1 MAAYTLPELPYDYA
15 ALEPHI
21 SGKIMQLHHDKHHQ
35 AYVTGANAA
44 LDGLAEA
51 RDSGNLANV
60 NKLEKDL
67 AFNLGGH
74 VNHSIFWTNLSPNG
88 GGEPEGE
95 LKAAIDEFFGS
106 FDSFKKQFEETAKGV
121 QGSGW
126 GMLVWDVM
134 GQRLNTMQLFDH
146 QGNLPSTQIPIV
158 QLDMWEHAYYLQ
170 YQNMKADYVSAW
182 WNVVNWADAEQ
193 RFTKARSITDLF

>member
-1 MAAYTLPELPYDYA
+1 
-15 ALEPHI
+15 
-21 SGKIMQLHHDKHHQ
+21 
-35 AYVTGANAA
+35 
-44 LDGLAEA
+44 
-51 RDSGNLANV
+51 
-60 NKLEKDL
+60 
-67 AFNLGGH
+67 
-74 VNHSIFWTNLSPNG
+74 
-88 GGEPEGE
+88 
-95 LKAAIDEFFGS
+95 
-106 FDSFKKQFEETAKGV
+106 
-121 QGSGW
+121 
-126 GMLVWDVM
+126 MLVWDVM